1 MLSQTLSLTLRQ
13 TNNSM
18 ENIALLRNY
27 YYKITRGD
35 QGHFFGLYAGNYFL
49 SIDEAMEAL
58 RQVGPIFARR
68 QANIV
73 SGPIK
78 LEKQVSNE
86 KFLAGS
92 DGKLVKK
99 RREET
104 EERRI
109 IHKFKTNQMYSYQEN
124 AISRLSPN
132 NTNHPKYQM
141 DNRESATRQYNLISG
156 INGDCIQG
164 DFVYNRLTTT
174 EESSSTGY
182 TTYAQVSFINED
194 DDNEVVIGTGIS
206 EDGVH
211 AETEEIAGIQSFIDH
226 SIEEQQAAG
235 DEQAADRGTLS
246 LIMRVSKSPCP
257 ACGQALIDFISNK
270 YNGVSLQLSIIA
282 DHLYHGSTLDEAR
295 QTISDMEA
303 VGIIVSVTN

>member
-1 MLSQTLSLTLRQ
+1 
-13 TNNSM
+13 
-18 ENIALLRNY
+18 
-27 YYKITRGD
+27 
-35 QGHFFGLYAGNYFL
+35 
-49 SIDEAMEAL
+49 
-58 RQVGPIFARR
+58 
-68 QANIV
+68 
-73 SGPIK
+73 
-78 LEKQVSNE
+78 
-86 KFLAGS
+86 
-92 DGKLVKK
+92 
-99 RREET
+99 
-104 EERRI
+104 
-109 IHKFKTNQMYSYQEN
+109 MYSYQEN

-164 DFVYNRLTTT
+164 DFIYNRLITT

-194 DDNEVVIGTGIS
+194 DGNEVVIGTGIS

-211 AETEEIAGIQSFIDH
+211 AETEAIAGIQSFIDH
-226 SIEEQQAAG
+226 SID
-235 DEQAADRGTLS
+235 DEGTDASGTLS

-257 ACGQALIDFISNK
+257 ACGQALIDFISNGHRGISFK
-270 YNGVSLQLSIIA
+270 LNIIA

>member
-1 MLSQTLSLTLRQ
+1 
-13 TNNSM
+13 
-18 ENIALLRNY
+18 
-27 YYKITRGD
+27 
-35 QGHFFGLYAGNYFL
+35 
-49 SIDEAMEAL
+49 
-58 RQVGPIFARR
+58 
-68 QANIV
+68 
-73 SGPIK
+73 
-78 LEKQVSNE
+78 
-86 KFLAGS
+86 
-92 DGKLVKK
+92 
-99 RREET
+99 
-104 EERRI
+104 
-109 IHKFKTNQMYSYQEN
+109 MYSYQEN

-164 DFVYNRLTTT
+164 DFIYNRLITT

-194 DDNEVVIGTGIS
+194 DGNEVVIGTGIS

-211 AETEEIAGIQSFIDH
+211 AETEAIAGIQSFIDH
-226 SIEEQQAAG
+226 SID
-235 DEQAADRGTLS
+235 DEG
-246 LIMRVSKSPCP
+246 P
-257 ACGQALIDFISNK
+257 ACGQALIDFISNGHRGISFK
-270 YNGVSLQLSIIA
+270 LNIIA